1 MLVVVC
7 RAWLESLSHKHNRVG
22 RDVYGILSTVYTSGV
37 SRCLPGALR
46 RVVTV
51 ANRFKILSSARTW
64 ADKTRCN
71 CDCPRDGHVSRTRSQ
86 RASRRTVV
94 WVAER
99 NLGWVQPHLRPRAPR
114 APAPAGG
121 FHMLLSS
128 RAAICFDQRD
138 QAGAHFLAEKVILV
152 AD

>member
-114 APAPAGG
+114 APRRCDTSVLLRRPGASTCCC
-121 FHMLLSS
+121 MLRS
-128 RAAICFDQRD
+128 A
-138 QAGAHFLAEKVILV
+138 
-152 AD
+152 